1 MPLLPPDHNGS
12 WSSVNWTE
20 VVYTALGAAFVGFV
34 HALYMLQKGRRFRIL
49 DFCLEPLMAILA
61 GMMIWGIL
69 KVTSTPDVL
78 QGVLTS
84 LGAWGGPKTIHWLE
98 LKYLG
103 GTRHYDTNVPDDD
116 EDFPEERRHD

>member
-12 WSSVNWTE
+12 WSSIDWIE

-34 HALYMLQKGRRFRIL
+34 HALYMLQKGRRFRVL

-61 GMMIWGIL
+61 GMMVWGML
-69 KVTSTPDVL
+69 KVTGMPDVL
-78 QGVLTS
+78 QGVMTS

-103 GTRHYDTNVPDDD
+103 GTRHYDTNVPDDS